1 MVGNSAHE
9 YDRWAEM
16 EKSRLYVF
24 YGICNCIISY
34 YILETI
40 IDTKRYVDLLCDTAP
55 RASTFAQTNNEL
67 LYSV

>member
-24 YGICNCIISY
+24 YGICSCIISY

-40 IDTKRYVDLLCDTAP
+40 IDTERYVDLLCDTISCFYF
-55 RASTFAQTNNEL
+55 RTNEQRT
-67 LYSV
+67 V